1 MMLQTNEE
9 VDNEELLC
17 FNVGGK
23 KFFVLRRC
31 LDRLPDSRLGL
42 LVHLCL
48 WTILFLAFLFFL
60 ALFFLAHERSS
71 FKWKVRAHPS
81 ERLRYCDRILPG
93 EVTEYYFD
101 MWVKLSPHTLL
112 LHFFQLLNWWNYCFI
127 LNGNPLLT
135 LVKPHCSYL
144 QKLERLWRHFG
155 RV

>member
-1 MMLQTNEE
+1 MRMMLQTNEE

-48 WTILFLAFLFFL
+48 WTILFLALFFL
-60 ALFFLAHERSS
+60 VHERSS

-101 MWVKLSPHTLL
+101 MWVKLSPHTLR
-112 LHFFQLLNWWNYCFI
+112 LHFLSIVELMKLLLYPQCEA
-127 LNGNPLLT
+127 LLT